1 MADETFIHV
10 VMGPPCSGKSTYVRE
25 HAKAGE
31 VRIDFDLIA
40 QALGADVPHGST
52 GGIRR
57 ASFAARQA
65 DVDRCIEE
73 SIPAWVIHSN
83 PTQEQLDTYESVGA
97 EFITMDTDIDT
108 CLERAKSDGRPD
120 GTADIIREWF
130 ARNDKDSDDDGD
142 DEEVRSMPTK
152 SNREYRSFNAAN
164 FKSVDDDTK
173 PYTVRGYFTT
183 FDEPYHLMNDWDGE
197 PIYEVIDRK
206 AFDNCDMSDVIFQ
219 YDHAGAVLARTRND
233 SLSIGFD
240 DHGGWCEAFLGG
252 SQQGRDTFEA
262 ISNGLIDQM
271 SFGFLIAKDGA
282 EWDESTRTSRLMS
295 ISKTFDVSCVSIPA
309 NPGTEIHARSYLDGV
324 IEERREQREALQRAE
339 RQRRERALAAL
350 ELAQLH

>member
-1 MADETFIHV
+1 MADEATLHV
-10 VMGPPCSGKSTYVRE
+10 VIGPPCSGKSTYVRE
-25 HAKAGE
+25 HAQPGE
-31 VRIDFDLIA
+31 VRVDFDLMA
-40 QALGADVPHGST
+40 QALGADTPHGST

-57 ASFAARQA
+57 AAFAARQA
-65 DVDRCIEE
+65 AIDRCIEE

-83 PTQEQLDTYESVGA
+83 PTQEQIDAYEGVGA

-108 CLERAKSDGRPD
+108 CLERAEQDGRPD

-130 ARNDKDSDDDGD
+130 ATNNSDDDGEE
-142 DEEVRSMPTK
+142 EEVRSMPSK
-152 SNREYRSFNAAN
+152 SNREYRSFNASN
-164 FKSVDDDTK
+164 FRQVEDESK

-183 FDEPYHLMNDWDGE
+183 FDDPYHLMNDWDGE

-219 YDHAGAVLARTRND
+219 FDHTGAVLARTRND

-240 DHGGWCEAFLGG
+240 NHGGWCEAYLGG
-252 SQQGRDTFEA
+252 SRQGRDTFEA

-271 SFGFLIAKDGA
+271 SFGFVIAKDGA
-282 EWDESTRTSRLMS
+282 EWDEKTRTSRLTS
-295 ISKTFDVSCVSIPA
+295 ISKCFDVSCVSIPA

-324 IEERREQREALQRAE
+324 IEERREQQEVLQRAQQ
-339 RQRRERALAAL
+339 QRRERALAAL
-350 ELAQLH
+350 ELAQLR